1 MRPGQVDAKPY
12 ATGCIILPAALFIG
26 LMIASAGT
34 AIYPGVTAIANPLI
48 CSGEVVYESSYY
60 SYRPGQQGVQR
71 FIYCQSGGAKGS
83 RKEITWT
90 AIGVSFLLYSAI
102 AFLLLRFVVAPLLRR
117 RVRDTLEAAQ
127 SRFAAGP
134 AESPMGTSNPDLQ
147 AVLGRVTEAIRRG
160 KANVVVHDM
169 SVDSGGNGDPAER
182 LAQLKQLRDQGLITA
197 ADYEAKKAEILSR
210 L

>member
-1 MRPGQVDAKPY
+1 MRPGTANAKPY
-12 ATGCIILPAALFIG
+12 ATGCIILPASLFIG

-34 AIYPGVTAIANPLI
+34 AIYPGVTAIAHPLI
-48 CSGEVVYESSYY
+48 CSGEVVYESRYY

-83 RKEITWT
+83 REEITWS

-102 AFLLLRFVVAPLLRR
+102 FFVLLRFVAAPLLRR
-117 RVRDTLEAAQ
+117 RARDTLEAAR
-127 SRFAAGP
+127 SRFA
-134 AESPMGTSNPDLQ
+134 STSSSDAAATDLQ

-160 KANVVVHDM
+160 KADVVVRDTGVG
-169 SVDSGGNGDPAER
+169 SSGDGDVAER
-182 LAQLKQLRDQGLITA
+182 LVRLKELRDRGLITA
-197 ADYEAKKAEILSR
+197 EDYEAKKAEILSR